1 MTPAEIRGER
11 CKCKPLRGVALLHLH
26 LSPAPG
32 CSMKDREPEQLD
44 ILTAIEAAEQGFAD
58 WEPAT

>member
-1 MTPAEIRGER
+1 
-11 CKCKPLRGVALLHLH
+11 
-26 LSPAPG
+26 
-32 CSMKDREPEQLD
+32 MKDREPEQLD